1 MQTLGKSTLTIGT
14 GSLLFL
20 VLCLGSALASGTE
33 IIPGARDPSQ
43 DGTQERAGAEAPPE
57 DAPSFLRKHTW
68 QSSFDRAGDASRA
81 AEVELKKGIKI
92 HCEASQFEKDGVSQ
106 EAVLQM
112 VRECQQRNAEAQTFG
127 EEAGKIRVMQRIFA
141 DTSRISDAAAVGS
154 IGAVGYAELIKKNQS
169 QSETLL
175 GAAKIQE
182 TAGYVSY
189 TTGAADFSMG
199 AYAYLSQKKKLEKMK
214 ETLSGVSGNLQMN
227 AEDIAAVKKLATAAE
242 ETKKAAYS
250 HMMYGAGKAAVGY
263 ASMWMAKRNKDQA
276 ASLAS
281 IDSAAYLPP
290 ASPSTISNTQST
302 NNGGTA
308 YYPNNNVQFLLP
320 TDNSG
325 ASVGN
330 PGSTNAA
337 VVAGG
342 GASVMPSEF
351 RNPASNSSGGKGG
364 VSSSGSPGGAGAPSA
379 KGGGTESTDGSA
391 GLEANKD
398 GKETASQGF
407 EISLAGGNSNRYGG
421 GSGEKSKDD
430 GGVGDLLGGLMG
442 SGAESKA
449 TGVNPNQIYRS
460 ATEDLDGTEEVGSMA
475 GVGNK
480 DRTLFEAVR
489 SKYFKMMEVGR
500 LQGPGAV
507 EVKN

>member
-1 MQTLGKSTLTIGT
+1 MRTTGRSTLIIGT
-14 GSLLFL
+14 SSLLALF
-20 VLCLGSALASGTE
+20 LCLSSALAAGTE
-33 IIPGARDPSQ
+33 IVPGARDA
-43 DGTQERAGAEAPPE
+43 TQPEQEVQAEAPVE
-57 DAPSFLRKHTW
+57 DSPSFLRKHTW
-68 QSSFDRAGDASRA
+68 KNSFDQAGDASRA
-81 AEVELKKGIKI
+81 AELELKKGIKI
-92 HCEASQFEKDGVSQ
+92 HCERTQFEGDNVS
-106 EAVLQM
+106 EAQVLQL
-112 VRECQQRNAEAQTFG
+112 VQECERRNAEAQTFG
-127 EEAGKIRVMQRIFA
+127 SEAEKIRTMQRIFA

-175 GAAKIQE
+175 GAARIQE

-281 IDSAAYLPP
+281 IDQSMYLPP
-290 ASPSTISNTQST
+290 AAPSTISNTQPT

-325 ASVGN
+325 ASVTTSPDASN
-330 PGSTNAA
+330 TA

-342 GASVMPSEF
+342 GASVMPTGD
-351 RNPASNSSGGKGG
+351 RALASTAGAKGG
-364 VSSSGSPGGAGAPSA
+364 LSSSSSPGGVGGANS
-379 KGGGTESTDGSA
+379 KGGASPAAEGEATP
-391 GLEANKD
+391 EANKD
-398 GKETASQGF
+398 GKETAGQGF
-407 EISLAGGNSNRYGG
+407 EISLAGGNSSRYGG
-421 GSGEKSKDD
+421 GSGEKSGGDA
-430 GGVGDLLGGLMG
+430 GVGDLFGSLMG

-449 TGVNPNQIYRS
+449 TGLNPNQIYRH